1 MKQPDVPI
9 NTVPLQHFITQIKT
23 AESSKQRGDK
33 LDMQAAR
40 RLAYTLTE
48 ILARLNGNLEEILS
62 SNKSNTAGNTDFISV
77 EIDGGKNW

>member
-1 MKQPDVPI
+1 MTKPEVPI
-9 NTVPLQHFITQIKT
+9 NTVPLQHFISQIKT
-23 AESSKQRGDK
+23 AESSNQREVK
-33 LDMQAAR
+33 LDMQTAR

-62 SNKSNTAGNTDFISV
+62 SNKSNATANADIISV

>member
-23 AESSKQRGDK
+23 AESSNQREVK